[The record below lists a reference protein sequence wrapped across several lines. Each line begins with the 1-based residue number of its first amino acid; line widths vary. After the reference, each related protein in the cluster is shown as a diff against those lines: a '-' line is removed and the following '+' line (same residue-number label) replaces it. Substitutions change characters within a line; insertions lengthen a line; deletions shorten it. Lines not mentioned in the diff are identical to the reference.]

1 LCHSEPLGEPV
12 PSPSRAALLPKV
24 RAQFAEFLNQGSLVH
39 LGLLSQP
46 TCVGLRYGHPLV
58 SLAGFSRRYRVSSLA
73 VLPKEPAR
81 TRLSVNAHG
90 FCPVNS
96 LPAWTAL
103 VSPRNLS
110 CRFLR
115 QSNDQS
121 VVQDYQ
127 PDVHRSLSVKTG
139 LRPDSPVAEHPC
151 DGTLRL
157 PVVGVRT
164 PLLCYSFRHSHSTA
178 LHSGLRCCFVARST
192 LPYHAGEF
200 LHPALRH
207 DALPRWIVGAA
218 LLDQ

>member
-1 LCHSEPLGEPV
+1 V
-12 PSPSRAALLPKV
+12 AVSR
-24 RAQFAEFLNQGSLVH
+24 
-39 LGLLSQP
+39 
-46 TCVGLRYGHPLV
+46 
-58 SLAGFSRRYRVSSLA
+58 
-73 VLPKEPAR
+73 PAR
-81 TRLSVNAHG
+81 TRLSVQTPRG
-90 FCPVNS
+90 LTRGS

-103 VSPRNLS
+103 VSPRNLA
-110 CRFLR
+110 CRFLPR
-115 QSNDQS
+115 SNDGR

-192 LPYHAGEF
+192 LPYQTQTKVCEF
-200 LHPALRH
+200 RASARYFAPLDCRRSGTRPVSCYALFQGWLLLSQPPGCLR
-207 DALPRWIVGAA
+207 AA
-218 LLDQ
+218 TTFATQHRFRGLSCGSGLFPSRRTTFAPHVSLRV